1 MDFVS
6 ILIGLVILGFWIAL
20 AVFVFQIAMGLLFGI
35 VGAVIMAV
43 VWIGGKLFG
52 LFRSED

>member
-1 MDFVS
+1 MDFGS

-20 AVFVFQIAMGLLFGI
+20 AVFVFQIAMALLFAG

-43 VWIGGKLFG
+43 VWIGEKIFG
-52 LFRSED
+52 LFHRED